1 MFSFILNF
9 INNVNKSVKKSV
21 ATAKAKHELAQAKKS
36 GDKEAEKQ
44 AKKKV
49 RNASSGKT
57 GGSFLLGITSK
68 AAALLESIPVTL
80 VAVKIIAVVL
90 AIAIFGII
98 LFSALSALS
107 TMLLESTI
115 AEATSLGFTN
125 PYLTAISQENYLDS
139 DGAYHT
145 IIRKVTEDDGDDDD
159 DDDPDNPE
167 VYTTDVELWLKLSDA
182 QIYTYLDKAG
192 YTSGSTYSMSDY
204 VYAANWLRAV
214 RMAYRICYAYKDK
227 SEDTAVRIF
236 RGIEPE
242 ILLGIIIFEKGG
254 NWLGLSSEGG
264 YGLTTEWISFATSN
278 TQVTDNNPYANSFK
292 TNSVDVSYSDLFT
305 ENVDGLVYENGPLSY
320 SYFWQQG
327 NFDEWFIK
335 LLDTKPEYRTAYKN
349 LLQYPEY
356 SGMSS
361 FLAPDASS
369 FTKSEVAIMT
379 LFYSMFF
386 CAMNYDSGAAAGGSP
401 YWDGT
406 LEDKGDDVYKPN
418 RTCIVDMFTY
428 NTSDYFWD
436 TVGDEVYGVSRD
448 SGDIIGVLM
457 CANSTKYSDVSEIP
471 FEDRFA
477 MTKQIIN
484 CMYYS
489 TFHHYPDFNSLYD
502 DYAAPTLGSLYDHED
517 YRAAMIVLTFVVV
530 NEAEGNMKNW
540 YMPEVRDTY
549 NVTRWTPWNGKGR
562 DDYKYVISGI
572 YTNNAT
578 DTTDFGWDSFKEA
591 VTHGSSSKASL
602 KRTNDDV
609 FRIYAT
615 TNSLLGHLIDDK
627 FPAEAIDGYSVID
640 FIDPI
645 LFQSHLGSYDNM
657 HNMNVEGFADVISG
671 GDIIIQLTD
680 FVLKYSGS
688 SVQPTDPPADLGI
701 ISSEFM
707 LSTALSKAE
716 PILMGGSACK
726 LNDDATAFTTNTE
739 LMYFPVVDMD
749 NTKTGYNAYKGDG
762 DGDKNNDQ
770 QYSNLTLTQPIGAYM
785 DDFGNSKHNAIDIFG
800 IGTAGGRGKNSDG
813 YIVNYTSDDAT
824 TAFGSPLMD
833 SSSNQMDFT
842 RYHNSDAFKDGTAL
856 SERTAVVSIADGFI
870 TYIEYNKTTV
880 DYNNGTSGNCIYVK
894 YNIAFGSE
902 IKEIYMAYMHLSPDF
917 MLALVESLRSL
928 GGKYSD
934 GADTLE
940 KLYVDNWDGT
950 NTRKYKEVEIPIKQG
965 TLIGYAGLTGA
976 TSGAHLHFGAYI
988 LTGSGYD
995 SSYVAIWKDDYDGYD
1010 NGESV
1015 CYMLFGAKAYAYVYP
1030 ADESYHYPF
1039 SYKWAKQHAKHLDS
1053 KTVKDEYGNDVTKWE
1068 EKAPACSVAPL
1079 IDCGFGDPGIY
1090 IVNSDSGYMYWSVT
1104 NLPTAIANAKDNV
1117 KCH

>member
-9 INNVNKSVKKSV
+9 INNVNKSIKKSV
-21 ATAKAKHELAQAKKS
+21 ATAKAKRELAQAKKS

-90 AIAIFGII
+90 AIAIFGVI

-107 TMLLESTI
+107 TVLLESTI
-115 AEATSLGFTN
+115 AEVTSLGFTN

-159 DDDPDNPE
+159 DDDDDPDNPE

-192 YTSGSTYSMSDY
+192 YTSSSTYSMSDY

-242 ILLGIIIFEKGG
+242 ILLGMIIFEKGG

-292 TNSVDVSYSDLFT
+292 TNSIDVAYSDLFT

-320 SYFWQQG
+320 SYFWQQD

-335 LLDTKPEYRTAYKN
+335 LLDTKSEYRTAYKN
-349 LLQYPEY
+349 LLQYTEY

-361 FLAPDASS
+361 FLAADASS
-369 FTKSEVAIMT
+369 FTKPDTAIMT

-406 LEDKGDDVYKPN
+406 LEDKGDGVYKPN
-418 RTCIVDMFTY
+418 RTCVVDMFTY

-436 TVGDEVYGVSRD
+436 TVGDEIYGASKD

-530 NEAEGNMKNW
+530 NEADGNMKNW

-602 KRTNDDV
+602 KRTNDKV
-609 FRIYAT
+609 LRIYAT

-627 FPAEAIDGYSVID
+627 IPAEAIDGYSVID

-726 LNDDATAFTTNTE
+726 LNDDGTAFTTNTE
-739 LMYFPVVDMD
+739 RMYFPVVDMD
-749 NTKTGYNAYKGDG
+749 NTKTGYNAYKGSG
-762 DGDKNNDQ
+762 DNNSNNDQ
-770 QYSNLTLTQPIGAYM
+770 MYANFTLTQPIGEYM
-785 DDFGNSKHNAIDIFG
+785 GGGVHNAIDVFG
-800 IGTAGGRGKNSDG
+800 IGTAGGRGPNEYD
-813 YIVNYTSDDAT
+813 YVVNYTSDEAT
-824 TAFGSPLMD
+824 TAFGSAIMGSD
-833 SSSNQMDFT
+833 RKDTN
-842 RYHNSDAFKDGTAL
+842 YHNSNAFKDGTTL
-856 SERTAVVSIADGFI
+856 NERTAVVSIADGFI

-880 DYNNGTSGNCIYVK
+880 DHSNGTSGNCVYVK
-894 YNIAFGSE
+894 YNVAFGST

-917 MLALVESLRSL
+917 MLALSESLRSL
-928 GGKYSD
+928 GGKYSE

-940 KLYVDNWDGT
+940 DLYVDNWDGT
-950 NTRKYKEVEIPIKQG
+950 NTRKTAEVNIPIKQG
-965 TLIGYAGLTGA
+965 TLIGFAGLTGA

-988 LTGSGYD
+988 LTSSG
-995 SSYVAIWKDDYDGYD
+995 YVAIWKDDYGGYD
-1010 NGESV
+1010 NGEGV
-1015 CYMLFGAKAYAYVYP
+1015 CYMLFGAKAYGWKDP
-1030 ADESYHYPF
+1030 NDKWHYPF
-1039 SYKWAKQHAKHLDS
+1039 CYVWARRYSHYCTPKETNES
-1053 KTVKDEYGNDVTKWE
+1053 GYVTKWE
-1068 EKAPACSVAPL
+1068 IGAPASNVDDL
-1079 IDCGFGDPGIY
+1079 IEWGFGDPGIY
-1090 IVNSDSGYMYWSVT
+1090 EYSTGGGYMGWSVT
-1104 NLPTAIANAKDNV
+1104 NLPSAIENAKN
-1117 KCH
+1117 HASGG